1 MLSAGLREGGKMGSN
16 MQFHSV
22 DPVPWLALDFML
34 HHLLDKLIGADDFTR
49 RKRKYSRGD
58 A

>member
-1 MLSAGLREGGKMGSN
+1 MLSVGLREGGKMGSN
-16 MQFHSV
+16 MQFHSM

-49 RKRKYSRGD
+49 RKRKYS
-58 A
+58 